1 MKHSENM
8 DALASA
14 LAKAQLEIKNA
25 TLNKVNPHFKSRY
38 ADLAAIRDAVIPSLA
53 RHGIAMT
60 QTTDFSPDVG
70 FVLITTLTHSSGQF
84 LDSYYPLPNDVSK
97 PQVMGSA
104 MTYARRY
111 SLAAICG
118 IAAEEDDDAN
128 AAAAQTNGS
137 AKPTYPKANSRPV
150 FAKLETELR
159 KHTDLSELDMFWNG
173 CVKDRLRLDADFQME
188 LLFTFIEHGISIASG
203 LAELKAFWAAVY
215 EQMKGMPMDK
225 QDALV
230 GVKEAQKVLL
240 GKMETVG
247 AG

>member
-1 MKHSENM
+1 MKTSESIS
-8 DALASA
+8 DFAAA
-14 LAKAQLEIKNA
+14 LAKAQGEMDNA
-25 TLNKVNPHFKSRY
+25 SLNKVNPHFKSKY
-38 ADLAAIRDAVIPSLA
+38 ADLAGIRNATIPALSKN
-53 RHGIAMT
+53 GIAVV
-60 QTTDFSPDVG
+60 QTTEMEADFL
-70 FVLITTLTHSSGQF
+70 FVKTRLVHVSGQWIE
-84 LDSYYPLPNDVSK
+84 SEYPIPLAVDK
-97 PQVMGSA
+97 PQIMGSA
-104 MTYARRY
+104 LTYARRY
-111 SLAAICG
+111 NLAAICG

-137 AKPTYPKANSRPV
+137 AKPTYPKANSRPM

-230 GVKEAQKVLL
+230 GVKEAQKALMMKGL
-240 GKMETVG
+240 DDELR
-247 AG
+247 A